1 MELNLNDK
9 SLVESL
15 ITPNWAYCFN
25 KECEHADSCF
35 RFLSA
40 KFKPEAVE
48 CGMAVY
54 PGACREGKCR
64 HYLQARTANMAWGFS
79 MLYKNVKASDLK
91 SLRELTKELLGG
103 KTSYYRYHR
112 GEKKLT
118 PEQQD
123 SVRRLFTK
131 HGYSDVVFDF
141 TAKEVNLWNSQEA

>member
-1 MELNLNDK
+1 MRHGGLSRRMQRGQMSALPSGKDCK
-9 SLVESL
+9 HGMG
-15 ITPNWAYCFN
+15 IQYAY
-25 KECEHADSCF
+25 KD
-35 RFLSA
+35 
-40 KFKPEAVE
+40 
-48 CGMAVY
+48 
-54 PGACREGKCR
+54 
-64 HYLQARTANMAWGFS
+64 
-79 MLYKNVKASDLK
+79 VKASDLK

-141 TAKEVNLWNSQEA
+141 TAEEANLWNNQEA